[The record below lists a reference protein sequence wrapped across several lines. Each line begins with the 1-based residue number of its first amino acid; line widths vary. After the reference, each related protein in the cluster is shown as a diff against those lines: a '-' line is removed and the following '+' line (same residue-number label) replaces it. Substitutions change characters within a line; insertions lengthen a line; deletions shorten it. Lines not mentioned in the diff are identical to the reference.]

1 MICIFCLERSEIL
14 LERAE
19 RRVNISPSSFQFRG
33 EVKRFDSNR
42 FNWTISRHC
51 PWTVTKGRPRYFT
64 AVEEWRDVTNIV
76 AEREQSR
83 TRVSQMAIGVYRHPP
98 YLTPGQSLPPPFPST
113 RVYDSLSFWIFLPT
127 VIYRANPRLVNLFL
141 DRFST
146 RMEFEL
152 CKFDSK

>member
-1 MICIFCLERSEIL
+1 MVCIFCLERSEIL

-64 AVEEWRDVTNIV
+64 AVEERRDVTNIV

-98 YLTPGQSLPPPFPST
+98 PLVKVSPLPSLP
-113 RVYDSLSFWIFLPT
+113 R
-127 VIYRANPRLVNLFL
+127 
-141 DRFST
+141 
-146 RMEFEL
+146 EFTTP
-152 CKFDSK
+152 